1 MWLGTFRTAEEAAKA
16 YDAAAFKMRGCRAL
30 LNFPLRASSLAQASS
45 SPTPN
50 DDNDNHTTSSGQAST
65 MKSKCST
72 NISTPTAKLG
82 SGSTLATYKTPT
94 IAKSVQGGD
103 QMVVRQI
110 RRSLMVMNFL
120 ICCNNQEVMQPHQK
134 KDQGSI
140 GRIIMEQVC
149 HCWKQ
154 IILSS
159 NLCLPRRR

>member
-1 MWLGTFRTAEEAAKA
+1 MQPRFEIRLAEVIRVWLGTFRTAEEAAKA

-82 SGSTLATYKTPT
+82 SGSTLATYK
-94 IAKSVQGGD
+94 
-103 QMVVRQI
+103 
-110 RRSLMVMNFL
+110 LL
-120 ICCNNQEVMQPHQK
+120 
-134 KDQGSI
+134 
-140 GRIIMEQVC
+140 
-149 HCWKQ
+149 
-154 IILSS
+154 
-159 NLCLPRRR
+159 NLYKVGIKWLLGKFEGA